1 VVTAPTKVASSV
13 QLANGI
19 PFMSDADL
27 QAALSKAG
35 VSPEVAAEAEE
46 ANDQAR
52 VDGLRSALSVL
63 ARFAIAGLFVA
74 RAIPKMP
81 KSAPIS

>member
-1 VVTAPTKVASSV
+1 M

-19 PFMSDADL
+19 PFISDADL
-27 QAALSKAG
+27 HAALSKAG
-35 VSPEVAAEAEE
+35 VSPEVAAEAEAEAEE

-63 ARFAIAGLFVA
+63 ALFALAGLFVA